1 MTRSLTAILAVT
13 LFTLGGVAGCA
24 AFGKNMQKVDDTIL
38 DVSEATAET
47 LNCVANLTKMAE
59 MIGNK
64 LSPTAAMSVCIAL
77 TVQKNIPQKTETT
90 PAQPALFM

>member
-1 MTRSLTAILAVT
+1 MTRSVLALAAVT

-24 AFGKNMQKVDDTIL
+24 AFGANMKKVDDTIL

-59 MIGNK
+59 LAGNK
-64 LSPTAAMSVCIAL
+64 LSPTAAMSVCIAI
-77 TVQKNIPQKTETT
+77 TVQKNLPKSETA
-90 PAQPALFM
+90 PAQPTLFM

>member
-1 MTRSLTAILAVT
+1 MTRSVLALAAVT

-24 AFGKNMQKVDDTIL
+24 AFGANMKKVDDTIL

-47 LNCVANLTKMAE
+47 LVCMANLTKMAE
-59 MIGNK
+59 AIGNT
-64 LSPTAAMSVCIAL
+64 LSPSAAMSVCIAI
-77 TVQKNIPQKTETT
+77 TVQKNLPKAEPK